1 VGVDEVWCGG
11 VSAWWVVL
19 RIGGPLVVMDGS
31 GSCAGV
37 ISAMGGYEVELCGG
51 GGFTWRMRADGVWC
65 VWCVESLCCRVDLVC
80 VCGGCHGR
88 RGAGGGMMTMVAVA
102 GLSCGGGGSVSDGEQ
117 GCEDDGFRVQGPSR
131 GGGAGGGDG
140 APMAVAVAA
149 GCVRPGGGVA
159 NASVG
164 PAVIAARRDVSCGE
178 HGRQGRR

>member
-1 VGVDEVWCGG
+1 VLQSGFGVCVWGL
-11 VSAWWVVL
+11 SWEA
-19 RIGGPLVVMDGS
+19 
-31 GSCAGV
+31 
-37 ISAMGGYEVELCGG
+37 GG
-51 GGFTWRMRADGVWC
+51 G
-65 VWCVESLCCRVDLVC
+65 
-80 VCGGCHGR
+80 
-88 RGAGGGMMTMVAVA
+88 GGGMMTMVAVA
-102 GLSCGGGGSVSDGEQ
+102 CLSCGGGGSVSDGEQ